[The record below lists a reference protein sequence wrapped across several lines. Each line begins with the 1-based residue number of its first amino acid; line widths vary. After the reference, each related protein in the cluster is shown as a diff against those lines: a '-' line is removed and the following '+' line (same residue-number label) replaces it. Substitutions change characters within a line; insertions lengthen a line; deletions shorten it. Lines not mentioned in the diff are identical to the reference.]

1 MPEKI
6 IIDTDPGIDD
16 AMAIFFAMASPK
28 LEILGLTTTFGNVSL
43 EMATDNALRLV
54 EMSGHDIPVARGVD
68 TPLVQKRLPFP
79 DFVHGKDGFGNVN
92 LPAPKGEAIE
102 PSAAEFIVQMVLEN
116 PHEVTLVAIGP
127 LGNLAL
133 ALQLEPKIASLV
145 KNVVIMGGAIS
156 EAGNMS
162 PVAEANI
169 VGDPHAA
176 DKVFAADWHVHM
188 IGLDVTHQVVMSDQ
202 VQENIRQ
209 KNPMC
214 GEFLSKAG
222 RFYADF
228 YKAARGADG
237 CYVHDSSAIAYVIDP
252 SMFGV
257 EVGPV
262 RVATEGI
269 ALGQTILKRKGYDYP
284 VDHWDN
290 ISDSSICMRV
300 DAEAVMALYEST
312 MTASN

>member
-1 MPEKI
+1 VPEKI

-28 LEILGLTTTFGNVSL
+28 LDILGLTTTFGNVSVA
-43 EMATDNALRLV
+43 MATDNALKLV
-54 EMSGHDIPVARGVD
+54 EMSGKDIPVARGVAK
-68 TPLVQKRLPFP
+68 PMVQKPLPYP

-92 LPAPKGEAIE
+92 LPPPTTEAIE
-102 PSAAEFIVQMVLEN
+102 PSAAEFIIQMVLEN
-116 PHEVTLVAIGP
+116 PHQVTLVAVGP

-145 KNVVIMGGAIS
+145 KNVVIMGGTVS
-156 EAGNMS
+156 EDGNMS

-176 DKVFAADWHVHM
+176 DKVFSADWHVHM
-188 IGLDVTHQVVMSDQ
+188 VGLDVTHQVVMSDQ
-202 VQENIRQ
+202 IQANIRD
-209 KNPMC
+209 KNTMC
-214 GEFLSKAG
+214 GDFLYQAG
-222 RFYADF
+222 KFYSDF
-228 YKAARGADG
+228 YKAARDVDG
-237 CYVHDSSAIAYVIDP
+237 CYVHDASAIAYVIDP
-252 SMFGV
+252 SLFGV

-262 RVATEGI
+262 RVATDGI

-290 ISDSSICMRV
+290 VTDSSVCMSV
-300 DAEAVMALYEST
+300 DAAAVMQLYEST
-312 MTASN
+312 MT